1 MADIDEQLMA
11 AVNANDLDQATQLMD
26 AGADPNFL
34 DLPDGIAID
43 KLVDNPLKGAK
54 TPEMANLLIDR
65 GADPNMNG
73 TLSVLFALR
82 TTPLAVLDVLLRRGG
97 NANKGY
103 WPGTFPLDE
112 MFSGA
117 FIRAPNG
124 KPRLDPARIK
134 LLCKYTDDDLVNK
147 VIKEYPQHADV
158 LKECVTHTK
167 AQMVEE
173 VSPAMAGLN
182 TVAKKQYGFETDF
195 PHIQQKISDFSFKGR
210 KDGSGRRKTKK
221 RKSGKK
227 TKKLSNSKKRSRK

>member
-73 TLSVLFALR
+73 TLSIVVFR
-82 TTPLAVLDVLLRRGG
+82 GPVAVLDVLLRRGG
-97 NANKGY
+97 NPNKGY
-103 WPGTFPLDE
+103 WPSTFPLDE

-124 KPRLDPARIK
+124 KPRIDAAKIK

-147 VIKEYPQHADV
+147 IIKEYPQHADV

-167 AQMVEE
+167 AQMVEQ

-182 TVAKKQYGFETDF
+182 KVAKKQYGFETDF
-195 PHIQQKISDFSFKGR
+195 PHIQQKISDFAFKGR

-221 RKSGKK
+221 RKYINK